1 MRTINRG
8 VVALALCAVAALS
21 SGCATPIGEGFTSA
35 VASLNDAKV
44 SPAVILAASN
54 SFDAVQVT
62 AENYLR
68 LPSCKRATTVICREP
83 AATKPLGNA
92 ILAGR
97 KARDAAQDFL
107 RSHPDEL
114 GPKGLYDALMASV
127 ATARAIFNQYNVQAV
142 TR

>member
-1 MRTINRG
+1 MRFMNRL
-8 VVALALCAVAALS
+8 VAVSMLCAVGVVGG
-21 SGCATPIGEGFTSA
+21 GCATPLGEGFTSA
-35 VASLNDAKV
+35 VASLNSAKV

-68 LPSCKRATTVICREP
+68 LPSCRRATTAICRQP
-83 AATKPLGNA
+83 AATKPIGNA

-107 RSHPDEL
+107 RDHPGEL
-114 GPKGLYDALMASV
+114 GPKGLYDALTASV
-127 ATARAIFNQYNVQAV
+127 GTVRDIFNQYNVEAV